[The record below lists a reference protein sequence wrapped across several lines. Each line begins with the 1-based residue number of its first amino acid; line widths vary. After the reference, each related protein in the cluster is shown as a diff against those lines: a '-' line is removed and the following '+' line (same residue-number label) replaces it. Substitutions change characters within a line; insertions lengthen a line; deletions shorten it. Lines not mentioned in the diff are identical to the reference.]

1 MWISNEYFG
10 HLISERLINN
20 DKERD
25 LLLMISGGLFALMAL
40 LYFKLFKID
49 PIDSNIIINEQAINL
64 TSKHSPNVQEVIL
77 LETFIDTCKV
87 TEEPS
92 QITSLLTRQII
103 KDSSESQNIYIKIL
117 RRWESPTLLQVF
129 RDHADLIRMLV
140 TTCAIF
146 F

>member
-1 MWISNEYFG
+1 VWISNEYFG

-92 QITSLLTRQII
+92 
-103 KDSSESQNIYIKIL
+103 
-117 RRWESPTLLQVF
+117 
-129 RDHADLIRMLV
+129 
-140 TTCAIF
+140 
-146 F
+146 